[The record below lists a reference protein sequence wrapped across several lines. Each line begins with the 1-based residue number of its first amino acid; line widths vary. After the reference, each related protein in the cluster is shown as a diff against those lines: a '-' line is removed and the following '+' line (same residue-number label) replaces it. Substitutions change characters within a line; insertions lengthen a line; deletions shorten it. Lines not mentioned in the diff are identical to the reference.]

1 MALIP
6 ISTLSVAGTGPSF
19 LAAAAG
25 DTAQIDP
32 RLWLEVRNGAGASMT
47 VTVAAF
53 RQMEY
58 GGALPD
64 KVYTVPAGGEVRIPL
79 LATYASN
86 VDGLAHI
93 TYSSTTT
100 VTRAVVRV

>member
-6 ISTLSVAGTGPSF
+6 TSTVSVAGTGPTF
-19 LAAAAG
+19 APAAAG
-25 DTAQIDP
+25 DTAPIGD

-47 VTVAAF
+47 VTLAAH
-53 RQMEY
+53 RQLEY

-64 KVYTVPAGGEVRIPL
+64 KVYTVPASGEVRVPL
-79 LATYASN
+79 LAAYTDGT
-86 VDGLAHI
+86 DGLAHI

>member
-6 ISTLSVAGTGPSF
+6 TSTLSVAGTGPGF
-19 LAAAAG
+19 LPAAAG
-25 DTAQIDP
+25 DTAPIGD

-47 VTVAAF
+47 VTLAAH
-53 RQMEY
+53 RQLET

-79 LATYASN
+79 LAAYTDT
-86 VDGLAHI
+86 DGLAHI
-93 TYSSTTT
+93 SYSSITT
-100 VTRAVVRV
+100 VTRAVVRA

>member
-6 ISTLSVAGTGPSF
+6 ISTLSVAGIGPAF
-19 LAAAAG
+19 VAAAAG

-32 RLWLEVRNGAGASMT
+32 RLWLEVRNGSGSSIT
-47 VTVAAF
+47 VTVSAF
-53 RQMEY
+53 RQLET

-64 KVYTVPAGGEVRIPL
+64 KVYTVPAGGEVRIPM
-79 LATYASN
+79 LAAFAST
-86 VDGLAHI
+86 VDGLAHVA
-93 TYSSTTT
+93 YSSLTT

>member
-6 ISTLSVAGTGPSF
+6 TSTLSTAGTGPTF
-19 LAAAAG
+19 GAAAAG
-25 DTAQIDP
+25 DTAKIGP

-47 VTVAAF
+47 ATLAAH
-53 RQMEY
+53 QQLPY
-58 GGALPD
+58 GGAVPD

-79 LATYASN
+79 LDVFKDQT
-86 VDGLAHI
+86 DGVAHI

-100 VTRAVVRV
+100 VTRAVVRA